1 MSLNVS
7 VFVNEGI
14 IMASDS
20 KTTYTREVDGK
31 VMVGIHTN
39 NTTRKTFLCPN
50 QVGLSSCGEGS
61 VLGVPIAGYIE
72 NFIREKLTMDTQ
84 IDDMPKMI
92 IQYFKELVEG
102 KSAIPQA
109 HFMIG
114 GYQKQGNSK
123 VQRIYKIFLENDFI
137 ESIDTKNQGAA
148 WDGEI
153 VVLAKL
159 INQTFVQ
166 KPDGHMMPMPHGEIL
181 WNFFTLQDAI
191 NFAQFA
197 IKTTIDT
204 MHFQNVIETVGEPI
218 DILLIKPDTTEW
230 IAHQE
235 LHSS

>member
-20 KTTYTREVDGK
+20 KTTYTREVDGR
-31 VMVGIHTN
+31 VMVGIHMN

-50 QVGLSSCGEGS
+50 QVGISTCGEGS
-61 VLGVPIAGYIE
+61 VLGVPIAGYME
-72 NFIREKLTMDTQ
+72 AFIRERITSETS
-84 IDDMPKMI
+84 IDEMPDKI
-92 IQYFKELVEG
+92 IDYFTELVKG
-102 KSAIPQA
+102 KTPIPHA

-114 GYQKQGNSK
+114 GYQKQGNTK
-123 VQRIYKIFLENDFI
+123 VQKIYKVFLENKYVD
-137 ESIDTKNQGAA
+137 SIDTENQGAA

-159 INQTFVQ
+159 VNQTYAKVQ
-166 KPDGHMMPMPHGEIL
+166 DGKMIPMPHGEIL

-191 NFAQFA
+191 DFAQFA

-204 MHFQNVIETVGEPI
+204 MHFQNVVETVGEPI
-218 DILLIKPDTTEW
+218 DILLIKPDSAEW

-235 LHSS
+235 LHA

>member
-39 NTTRKTFLCPN
+39 NTTRKTFVCPN
-50 QVGLSSCGEGS
+50 EVGISTCGEGS
-61 VLGVPIAGYIE
+61 VLGVPIAGYLE
-72 NFIREKLTMDTQ
+72 KFIREKIDKDTQ

-92 IQYFKELVEG
+92 IEYFRELVKG
-102 KSAIPQA
+102 KASIPHA
-109 HFMIG
+109 HFMLG
-114 GYQKQGNSK
+114 GYQKLENSK
-123 VQRIYKIFLENDFI
+123 VQRIYKIFLENGFI

-159 INQTFVQ
+159 INQTYVR
-166 KPDGHMMPMPHGEIL
+166 KPDGDMLPMPHGEIL
-181 WNFFTLQDAI
+181 WNFFSLQDAI
-191 NFAQFA
+191 DFAQYA

-204 MHFQNVIETVGEPI
+204 MHFQNVVETVGEPI
-218 DILLIKPDTTEW
+218 DILLIKPDSSEW

-235 LHSS
+235 LHA

>member
-14 IMASDS
+14 VMASDS

-50 QVGLSSCGEGS
+50 QVGISTCGEGS
-61 VLGVPIAGYIE
+61 VLGVPIAGYLE
-72 NFIREKLTMDTQ
+72 TFIREKIKKETS
-84 IDDMPKMI
+84 IDAMPNMLLA
-92 IQYFKELVEG
+92 YFNELVAG
-102 KSAIPQA
+102 KTAIPHA
-109 HFMIG
+109 HFMLG
-114 GYQKQGNSK
+114 GYQKQNNTK
-123 VQRIYKIFLENDFI
+123 VQKIYKVFLENNFV

-159 INQTFVQ
+159 INQTYVK
-166 KPDGHMMPMPHGEIL
+166 KPDGKILPMPHGEIL

-191 NFAQFA
+191 NFAQYA

-218 DILLIKPDTTEW
+218 DILLIKPDSAEW

-235 LHSS
+235 LHR